1 MVDLS
6 GVPNKKLIKEIKVNP
21 NAIAELNYRM
31 ECGELSTADEIKLL
45 LELANVIGGGWYGYC
60 K

>member
-6 GVPNKKLIKEIKVNP
+6 GVPNKELIKEIKANP

-45 LELANVIGGGWYGYC
+45 MELANVIGGG
-60 K
+60 